1 MQKDLSMNQFILVDK
16 NLFDQVSNAKY
27 TGKKP
32 TNQPINQTNKNAHGK
47 WLKTWTR
54 LYIYVEL

>member
-1 MQKDLSMNQFILVDK
+1 MQMQKDLSMNQFILVDK

-32 TNQPINQTNKNAHGK
+32 TNQPNKQKCPWKMIEDLNTIVH
-47 WLKTWTR
+47 LC
-54 LYIYVEL
+54 